1 MPAEGLAEETHE
13 SEWKTING
21 RKVEI
26 KHGQD
31 PQEAIREHFAS
42 ISGAKGQATRES
54 RGVGHQ
60 ESRGTTE
67 NYKPNPV
74 EETKKHYFQRY
85 HIYKSPIEN
94 RTTVTYNKYNDV
106 GMVAGKIGTSFRILN
121 KDGDIITVHEDY
133 VFKTSDFTKYGHWDA
148 LSDIDRAELL
158 KLVNQS
164 DSFIRTDW
172 SYIPQVVKDLLK
184 ATSPAGYDMGSGGFN
199 TGVQGRVNPVSN
211 EQTVSERIRQEIS
224 RRSLVQENTPPKILE
239 GNELNTDMEQNAL
252 GQQASSGEAPKSGT
266 DPYKEQNGEKPEFE
280 GANQPSTGGEAQNER
295 HEERGQEENP
305 LASGKIQGKDDA
317 PLAPT
322 PQSNEKTKPTDKPKV
337 DDTKPQKPEDYKHD

>member
-1 MPAEGLAEETHE
+1 MAEGLAEETHE

-21 RKVEI
+21 TKVEI

-42 ISGAKGQATRES
+42 ISGAKGQNTRES
-54 RGVGHQ
+54 RGHGHQ

-67 NYKPNPV
+67 DYKPNPTD
-74 EETKKHYFQRY
+74 ETKKHYFQRY
-85 HIYKSPIEN
+85 HVYKSPIES
-94 RTTVTYNKYNDV
+94 RTFVKYNKYNDT
-106 GMVAGKIGTSFRILN
+106 GIVAGKIGESFRILTKN
-121 KDGDIITVHEDY
+121 NDIITVHENY
-133 VFKTSDFTKYGHWDA
+133 VFKASDFTKYGHWDA
-148 LSDIDRAELL
+148 LSDSDRAELL
-158 KLVNQS
+158 ELVKQS
-164 DSFIRTDW
+164 PSFIRTDW

-224 RRSLVQENTPPKILE
+224 RRALVQENTPPKILE
-239 GNELNTDMEQNAL
+239 GNELNHDMEQDVL

-280 GANQPSTGGEAQNER
+280 GTNQPSTGGEAQNER
-295 HEERGQEENP
+295 HEERGQEEPP

-322 PQSNEKTKPTDKPKV
+322 SESNEKTKPVSEPKV
-337 DDTKPQKPEDYKHD
+337 DDSKREKPEENHD

>member
-1 MPAEGLAEETHE
+1 MVDGLVEETHE
-13 SEWKTING
+13 SERKIIND
-21 RKVEI
+21 RT
-26 KHGQD
+26 
-31 PQEAIREHFAS
+31 S
-42 ISGAKGQATRES
+42 
-54 RGVGHQ
+54 
-60 ESRGTTE
+60 TE
-67 NYKPNPV
+67 D
-74 EETKKHYFQRY
+74 ETKKHYFQRY

-94 RTTVTYNKYNDV
+94 RTYVKYNKYNDI

-121 KDGDIITVHEDY
+121 KDNDIVTVHEDY
-133 VFKTSDFTKYGHWDA
+133 VFKASDFTKYGHWDA

-158 KLVNQS
+158 NLVKQS

-199 TGVQGRVNPVSN
+199 TGVQGRVNPVSD
-211 EQTVSERIRQEIS
+211 EITVSERIRQEIS
-224 RRSLVQENTPPKILE
+224 RRALVQENTPPKILE
-239 GNELNTDMEQNAL
+239 GNELNQDNQENNL

-280 GANQPSTGGEAQNER
+280 DANQPSTGGEAQNER

-337 DDTKPQKPEDYKHD
+337 DTVPPQKPEDYKHD